1 MANTDPM
8 QQALTAFRNGRNDEA
23 RDIALA
29 IWNQAADVRAATLL
43 ALLEVDA
50 KRPSAALDWTRQA
63 LARDPGNARLHL
75 QAGRLSN
82 TLGQPRS
89 AADAFS
95 AATRLDPSLG
105 RGWLELGH
113 VLVQLGDRESAIE
126 ALVRAE
132 RFETERSGATQALLD
147 ALPSTSPAAQ
157 PASTAVARAAAARE
171 PISIVTCS
179 IDDTRFNRASK
190 SYAKAL
196 AGWPHEI
203 VRISDARSLAE
214 GYTRGTERASYPI
227 IIFSHDDVEILTS
240 DFGSRLARHLA
251 SCDIV
256 GIAGAT
262 KAAGPAWSHA
272 GHPHLHGCVVGPT
285 ATGLEVQ
292 VFSVR
297 GPLIGRIQVLDGVF
311 LAMRREIAAQVGW
324 DAETFDGFHGYDVD
338 FTLRAATSGLR
349 LAVATDLGV
358 LHHSRGHF
366 GDAWRVAA
374 DKLKRKHLILNGPPS
389 QSTHWYGRAVDSSD
403 EAVNIADRLVACFS
417 DNRQST
423 DAGESTAV

>member
-8 QQALTAFRNGRNDEA
+8 QQALAAFRSGRNDEA
-23 RDIALA
+23 REIALA

-50 KRPSAALDWTRQA
+50 KRPSAALDWTQQA

-82 TLGQPRS
+82 VLDRPRS

-113 VLVQLGDRESAIE
+113 VLVQLGDTESAIG

-132 RFETERSGATQALLD
+132 RFEAERSGATQALLD
-147 ALPSTSPAAQ
+147 ALPSTSPPVH
-157 PASTAVARAAAARE
+157 PASTAASPAKAARE

-179 IDDTRFNRASK
+179 IDDTRFDRASR
-190 SYAKAL
+190 SYAQAL
-196 AGWPHEI
+196 ADWPHEI
-203 VRISDARSLAE
+203 VRVSDARSLAE
-214 GYTRGTERASYPI
+214 GYTRGMERASHPI
-227 IIFSHDDVEILTS
+227 IIFSHDDVQILTS
-240 DFGSRLARHLA
+240 DFGSRLARHLG

-297 GPLIGRIQVLDGVF
+297 GPLIGGIQVLDGVF

-374 DKLKRKHLILNGPPS
+374 DKLMRKHPVLNGPRS
-389 QSTHWYGRAVDSSD
+389 QRTHWYGRSVGSPD

-417 DNRQST
+417 T
-423 DAGESTAV
+423 DAGESPAV